1 MRRNAVA
8 ILHYAGP
15 PYVGGVEITMAAH
28 ARELARE
35 GRRVSIIS
43 GRGDSAAG
51 WMSPELAERARLSLT
66 AHPLLGSRGEELEGL
81 ARELAAGVVS
91 ARFYELVDQLA
102 AWLGRQFEREGIEAL
117 IVHNVLSLH
126 KNLAFTAAL
135 HKLHERGHLPHTL
148 AWCHD
153 FAWLDPLYRPE
164 LHPSWP
170 WDLLR
175 TPWPGVR
182 YVVVSDD
189 RRAMLASLL
198 GIPAAEVTV
207 VTPGVDV
214 EGFLKLEPATAEL
227 ARRLGLAAADPL
239 LILPARI
246 TRRKNI
252 ELAIAVVGALRA
264 AGLAPR
270 LVVTGPPGPHNPANA
285 AYLAELQALRDAS
298 GAGDAV
304 IFLYERHLDAA
315 GAPLPVSDAMVADL
329 YRLADGLLFPSR
341 YEGFG
346 IPVLEAGLAG
356 LPLFLSDIPPFR
368 ETAADAAVFFGLDE
382 PPAAIAARLAAALR
396 ADGRAAL
403 RRRVRAGFS
412 WEAIVRRAVAPLID
426 AEAEG

>member
-1 MRRNAVA
+1 MRRQHIA

-15 PYVGGVEITMAAH
+15 PYVGGVEITMAAQ
-28 ARELARE
+28 ARELARD

-43 GRGDSAAG
+43 GRGARADGWIGPDLAG
-51 WMSPELAERARLSLT
+51 AARLSMVEEWWY
-66 AHPLLGSRGEELEGL
+66 GSRGERLERLAGELAGGAISVEFRDLVETIAGSLGRRL
-81 ARELAAGVVS
+81 AREGV
-91 ARFYELVDQLA
+91 D
-102 AWLGRQFEREGIEAL
+102 AL

-135 HKLHERGHLPHTL
+135 HRLHEAGRLPHTL

-164 LHPSWP
+164 LHMGWP

-175 TPWPGVR
+175 RPWPGVR
-182 YVVVSDD
+182 YVVVSED
-189 RRAMLASLL
+189 RRAMLADLL
-198 GIPAAEVTV
+198 GIPAAEVRV
-207 VTPGVDV
+207 ATPGVDL
-214 EGFLKLEPATAEL
+214 EGFLKLEPATAGL
-227 ARRLGLAAADPL
+227 ARRLGLLEAEPL
-239 LILPARI
+239 LLLPARI

-252 ELAIAVVGALRA
+252 ELAIAITGALA
-264 AGLAPR
+264 AEGLAPR

-285 AYLAELQALRDAS
+285 AYLAQLQALRDES
-298 GAGDAV
+298 GAGEAV
-304 IFLYERHLDAA
+304 VFLYESYVDAA

-368 ETAADAAVFFGLDE
+368 ETAAGAAVFFGLDE
-382 PPAAIAARLAAALR
+382 PPAAIAARIAAALR
-396 ADGRAAL
+396 ADGRSAL
-403 RRRVRAGFS
+403 RRRARTSSS
-412 WEAIVRRAVAPLID
+412 WEAIVRRDVAPLLD
-426 AEAEG
+426 ADVDR

>member
-1 MRRNAVA
+1 VRRSHIA

-15 PYVGGVEITMAAH
+15 PYVGGVEITIAAH
-28 ARELARE
+28 ARELARD

-43 GRGDSAAG
+43 GRGGDGA
-51 WMSPELAERARLSLT
+51 WLPPELAPHVRMAELLE
-66 AHPLLGSRGEELEGL
+66 LGSRGPRLERL
-81 ARELAAGVVS
+81 ARELAAGAAS
-91 ARFYELVDQLA
+91 AEFHALVERLAIALGAELAGAD
-102 AWLGRQFEREGIEAL
+102 AL

-135 HKLHERGHLPHTL
+135 DRLRDAGRLPPTL

-153 FAWLDPLYRPE
+153 FAWLDPLYTPE
-164 LHPSWP
+164 LHPGWP

-175 TPWPGVR
+175 RPWPGVR
-182 YVVVSDD
+182 YVVVSAD
-189 RRAMLASLL
+189 RRAMLAGLL
-198 GIPAAEVTV
+198 GIPAAEVPV
-207 VTPGVDV
+207 VTPGVDL
-214 EGFLKLEPATAEL
+214 EAFLKLEPATAAL

-239 LILPARI
+239 LVLPARI

-252 ELAIAVVGALRA
+252 ELAIAIVGALRA
-264 AGLAPR
+264 EGLAPR

-285 AYLAELQALRDAS
+285 AYLAELRALRESS

-304 IFLYERHLDAA
+304 VFLYEAFADAE
-315 GAPLPVSDAMVADL
+315 GRPLPVSDAMVADL

-368 ETAADAAVFFGLDE
+368 ETAAGAAVFFGLDE
-382 PPAAIAARLAAALR
+382 APAAIARRVAAVLR

-403 RRRVRAGFS
+403 RRRARTAS
-412 WEAIVRRAVAPLID
+412 TWEAIVRRDVAPLLD
-426 AEAEG
+426 AGPAPR